1 MKKTLIITLEF
12 PPQVG
17 GIATYVEQ
25 LASQLDPAKVV
36 VLAPKNLHAIEW
48 DKKQKYKIYRKN
60 HFWFLWPR
68 WFRLLWQV
76 FWLCRKEKI
85 EMILVH
91 HVLPV
96 GYIAVVMKKLKKI
109 PFIIFS
115 HGTDIV
121 YATRSK
127 RKTRLLK
134 KVTKQS
140 EKVFFNSQSLRDRFL
155 RVVPEL
161 ESKTDVIYPCPD
173 TDFLHRPDKSELDL
187 LRAQL
192 ALEGK
197 RVMLTVSR
205 IDEGKG
211 VTHIARMLPDILK
224 KEPNLVWL
232 LIGDGPKRPMIMTDI
247 QKHNLQNVVR
257 YLGAIPH
264 EELKKYYYLAD
275 LFVLL
280 THPDEG
286 REEGLGLV
294 FLEAAACG
302 IPAVA
307 GRSGGV
313 EEAVIHTQT
322 GLVVDVYQQLT
333 VVSAIAE
340 LLEHDDYCQ
349 KLGTYA
355 QERIQTDFNWVN
367 QLNKLNEFL
376 NLQEVDNHIDLK
388 F

>member
-17 GIATYVEQ
+17 GIATYVDQ
-25 LASQLDPAKVV
+25 LASQLESEKTI
-36 VLAPKNLHAIEW
+36 VLAPKNPLAKEW

-85 EMILVH
+85 EFILVH
-91 HVLPV
+91 QVLPV
-96 GYIAVVMKKLKKI
+96 GYIAMIMKKLLKV
-109 PFIIFS
+109 PFIVFS
-115 HGTDIV
+115 HGTDIT

-127 RKTRLLK
+127 RKTRLLR
-134 KVTKQS
+134 KVIQKS
-140 EKVFFNSQSLRDRFL
+140 EKVFFNSQSLQERFL
-155 RVVPEL
+155 RAVPEL
-161 ESKTDVIYPCPD
+161 EEKTAVIYPCPD
-173 TDFLHRPDKSELDL
+173 MDFLSRPDKDELDL

-197 RVMLTVSR
+197 KVMLTVSR

-211 VTHIARMLPDILK
+211 ITHIARLLPDILK

-232 LIGDGPKRPMIMTDI
+232 LIGDGPKRPMIMADI

-257 YLGAIPH
+257 YVGSIPH
-264 EELKKYYYLAD
+264 DQLKKYYYLAD

-302 IPAVA
+302 LPAVA

-313 EEAVIHTQT
+313 EEAVIHSQT

-340 LLEHDDYCQ
+340 MLEHADFRQ
-349 KLGTYA
+349 KLGAFA
-355 QERIQTDFNWVN
+355 QERIKTDFNWVN
-367 QLNKLNEFL
+367 QLDKLDGYL
-376 NLQEVDNHIDLK
+376 NLSEIGTNIDLK
-388 F
+388 I

>member
-17 GIATYVEQ
+17 GIATYVDQ
-25 LASQLDPAKVV
+25 LSSQLDSEKTI
-36 VLAPKNLHAIEW
+36 VLAPKNIHAKEW

-85 EMILVH
+85 EFILVH
-91 HVLPV
+91 QVLPV
-96 GYIAVVMKKLKKI
+96 GYIAMIMKKLLKV
-109 PFIIFS
+109 PFIVFS
-115 HGTDIV
+115 HGTDIT

-127 RKTRLLK
+127 RKTRLLR
-134 KVTKQS
+134 KVIQKS
-140 EKVFFNSQSLRDRFL
+140 EKVFFNSQSLRERFL
-155 RVVPEL
+155 RAVPEL
-161 ESKTDVIYPCPD
+161 EEKTAVIYPCPD
-173 TDFLHRPDKSELDL
+173 TDFLTRPDKDELDL

-197 RVMLTVSR
+197 KVMLTVSR

-211 VTHIARMLPDILK
+211 ITHIARLLPDILK
-224 KEPNLVWL
+224 KEPNVVWL
-232 LIGDGPKRPMIMTDI
+232 LIGDGPKRPMIMADI

-264 EELKKYYYLAD
+264 DELKKYYYLAD

-302 IPAVA
+302 LPAVA

-313 EEAVIHTQT
+313 EEAVIHSQT

-340 LLEHDDYCQ
+340 LLEHTDYRQ
-349 KLGTYA
+349 KLGAFA
-355 QERIQTDFNWVN
+355 QERIKTDFNWVN
-367 QLNKLNEFL
+367 QLNKIDEYLNLNEV
-376 NLQEVDNHIDLK
+376 NNHIDLK
-388 F
+388 I